1 MSTTTTAPL
10 ESPLLPHP
18 DTIPIEEGPA
28 SDQATPTKVYSN
40 GTTSTLA
47 SQSTSSLGGSKPI
60 RTNRQ
65 SDFEKLFGPHLQP
78 HKGEDTPEFFT
89 VCQTQSADLQASVLL
104 HGRLYLTRYHLCFR
118 SNICGYVTEK
128 IHDLRDIVSVEK
140 STTAKWIQNAI
151 SITLDTT
158 SDEKVVGYGSMADR
172 DAMYAGVI
180 EVWKLRAPDRYSSWV
195 ETLAAR
201 GESEAD
207 ILGDSKMS
215 QSKRSRAAT
224 TSTQSGTNKYADIET
239 RHRHRAATATGELGH
254 GQDGSPKK
262 GPPGGTG
269 GASGAGGAGGQIAEE
284 HEGLQETECS
294 GEHYAELALDTTV
307 DVEMEQ
313 LYNLMYHNPE
323 FGKFFLE
330 GKQKLTGTSKTSH
343 IQPTTTPPC
352 ARSVQGLTLQTLMW
366 ASLRKKRGQKN
377 EA

>member
-1 MSTTTTAPL
+1 MSTTTAAPPS
-10 ESPLLPHP
+10 ESPIPPHP
-18 DTIPIEEGPA
+18 DTIPIEEGPTP
-28 SDQATPTKVYSN
+28 DQVTPTKVYSN
-40 GTTSTLA
+40 GTTSSLA
-47 SQSTSSLGGSKPI
+47 SQSTTSLGGSKPI

-128 IHDLRDIVSVEK
+128 IHDLRDIISVER

-180 EVWKLRAPDRYSSWV
+180 EVWKLRAPDRYNTWV
-195 ETLAAR
+195 ETQAAK
-201 GESEAD
+201 GETEAD
-207 ILGDSKMS
+207 LVGDAKMS
-215 QSKRSRAAT
+215 QSKRNRAAT

-239 RHRHRAATATGELGH
+239 RHRNRALTAAGELGH

-262 GPPGGTG
+262 G
-269 GASGAGGAGGQIAEE
+269 AAGAGGNITEE
-284 HEGLQETECS
+284 HDGLQETECS

-330 GKQKLTGTSKTSH
+330 GKQKLTGMSH
-343 IQPTTTPPC
+343 
-352 ARSVQGLTLQTLMW
+352 ALGFTLQFPFHMPY
-366 ASLRKKRGQKN
+366 GG
-377 EA
+377 